1 MKNTTANSTNLT
13 NSTKAIISTVL
24 IVFCI
29 SSCVHEFPFS
39 IDEIQK
45 NTVVVEGEITNEFIN
60 HTVYLSMLS
69 DYQDTARIALRGAK
83 VAVTSGDSTY
93 LYKETSDGIY
103 TSTDKFAGITGNL
116 YSLHVEIRG
125 AVLSAQTTMLPVTPP
140 DKITYNI
147 FPDKMSVN
155 TVAEPYVLENPAKYV
170 LKLSWAENNA
180 QKNATLYYYSLTT
193 VDISQLFAPKIQ
205 ETFFP
210 RGTQI
215 IERKYSIDKD
225 YEKYLR
231 SLLAETLW
239 SGGYF
244 DEAHGNLHT
253 NIESDNPIIKTAGYF
268 SASTV
273 FIDTLIAR

>member
-1 MKNTTANSTNLT
+1 M
-13 NSTKAIISTVL
+13 
-24 IVFCI
+24 VFCI

-45 NTVVVEGEITNEFIN
+45 NTVVVEGEVTNEFIN

-93 LYKETSDGIY
+93 LYKETADGIY
-103 TSTDKFAGITGNL
+103 TSMDKFAGITGNL
-116 YSLHVEIRG
+116 YSLHVELRG

-170 LKLSWAENNA
+170 LKLSWTEDDDT

-193 VDISQLFAPKIQ
+193 VDISQLFAPKVS
-205 ETFFP
+205 ETAFP
-210 RGTQI
+210 PGTQI
-215 IERKYSIDKD
+215 IERKYSIDRA
-225 YEKYLR
+225 YENYLR
-231 SLLAETLW
+231 SLLAETRW

-253 NIESDNPIIKTAGYF
+253 NITILTTTNPYLKTAGYF
-268 SASTV
+268 SANTV
-273 FIDTLIAR
+273 YIDTLVAR